1 MRTAEVPSDVTLA
14 DARPRKHALP
24 RVAHVRRYSEI
35 ITILVKY
42 GFVDVVDALHLSPSL
57 AAGRRVLAAFG
68 RAGHPDPNR
77 AVRMRLAFEEL
88 GPTFIKF
95 GQALSTRADLLPP
108 NVIAELTLLQDA
120 VPPLP
125 QGSAEQT
132 IERALGR
139 SITDLFLDF
148 DREPLAAAS
157 IAQVHRAVLHTG
169 EAVAIKVRRP
179 AIESVIEAD
188 LSILAD
194 LASLAERHVPDAQ
207 LYSLSDLVAEFART
221 IRREQDLVREG
232 RLIERIASQ
241 FAGDPTVRF
250 PRIHWPLTTP
260 AVLTMEFLD
269 GVKVSAAGTREAP
282 DLDPKLV
289 ARRGADAVLKQILVH
304 GLFHADPHPGN
315 ILVLPDSVV
324 AFVDFGIVGRLDPQM
339 RNTLAETI
347 LAIGRNDAE
356 RLTEIV
362 VSVATPL
369 RPVDMPELTRDL
381 AEMLDMYADV
391 AIGDLSLRA
400 VFASIT
406 DAMARHRLRLPAD
419 ILMLIKSVTTIEAV
433 GRQLD
438 PTFKIVEHATPFVE
452 SLVEQKH
459 HPVALAWRATEAGS
473 DVLRALRTMP
483 KDLAAITRRVRA
495 DGLQIQFVHRN
506 LDYFVREMD
515 RSSNRMSFAM
525 VIAAIVIGSSIMVH
539 AAVGPQAYG
548 YPLLGLAGFV
558 AAAVLGIG
566 LAIGILR
573 SGRL

>member
-1 MRTAEVPSDVTLA
+1 MTTAEVRSNVTLA
-14 DARPRKHALP
+14 ETRLRKHGLP
-24 RVAHVRRYSEI
+24 RVAHMRRYSEI
-35 ITILVKY
+35 VTVLVKY
-42 GFVDVVDALHLSPSL
+42 GFVDVVEALHLTPYL

-68 RAGHPDPNR
+68 RAGHPEPNR

-108 NVIAELTLLQDA
+108 NVVAELILLQDA

-125 QGSAEQT
+125 DGVAEQT
-132 IERALGR
+132 IERALGQPVA
-139 SITDLFLDF
+139 DLFLDF

-157 IAQVHRAVLHTG
+157 IAQVHRATLHTG

-179 AIESVIEAD
+179 AIESIIEAD

-194 LASLAERHVPDAQ
+194 LAALGERHVPDAR

-232 RLIERIASQ
+232 RLIERVASQ
-241 FAGDPTVRF
+241 FAGDPTARF

-269 GVKVSAAGTREAP
+269 GVKVSAVGTTEAP

-289 ARRGADAVLKQILVH
+289 ARRGADAVLKQILVN

-324 AFVDFGIVGRLDPQM
+324 AFVDFGIVGRIDLQM
-339 RNTLAETI
+339 RNTLVETI
-347 LAIGRNDAE
+347 LAIGRHDAE
-356 RLTEIV
+356 TLAEIV
-362 VSVATPL
+362 VGVATPL
-369 RPVDMPELTRDL
+369 RPVDMTELTRDL

-391 AIGDLSLRA
+391 SLGDLSLRA

-419 ILMLIKSVTTIEAV
+419 ILLLIKSVTTIEAV

-438 PTFKIVEHATPFVE
+438 PAFKMVEHATPLVE

-459 HPVALAWRATEAGS
+459 QPLALAVRAAEAGR
-473 DVLRALRTMP
+473 DVMKALRTLP
-483 KDLAAITRRVRA
+483 EDLAEITRRARA

-515 RSSNRMSFAM
+515 RSSNRLSFAV
-525 VIAAIVIGSSIMVH
+525 VIAAIVIASSIMVH